1 MSKNKDTVVFNVGGT
16 KFQIQRSLVQSYP
29 NSYLAALVN
38 SALAS
43 EDQEVF
49 VDHNPLAFSVILD
62 FLRYKS
68 LMVPKIVAQEVVEL
82 QLREFGIPY
91 DSLTEAIEDEELPS
105 YDATV
110 ASSSLRDTVLQVST
124 RRMDTLIS
132 DVILPYLKRHAKRGH
147 RQVIFYLTPN
157 SVTQNNITSELDHIN
172 DPHEWIHLPSKN
184 EATEKE
190 DQSDLPDLQFLLQKD
205 QLKRL
210 GELIT
215 KRSGVKR
222 VEVSEA
228 VVSCRTEN
236 EFGLLFS
243 KFFDI
248 IEIKAIIM

>member
-62 FLRYKS
+62 FLRYKR
-68 LMVPKIVAQEVVEL
+68 LMVPKNVAQEVVEL

-91 DSLTEAIEDEELPS
+91 DSLTEVIEDEELPS

-110 ASSSLRDTVLQVST
+110 ASSSLRDTVL
-124 RRMDTLIS
+124 
-132 DVILPYLKRHAKRGH
+132 
-147 RQVIFYLTPN
+147 QVIFYLTPN

-190 DQSDLPDLQFLLQKD
+190 DQCDLPDLQFLLQKD

-215 KRSGVKR
+215 ERSGVKR

>member
-1 MSKNKDTVVFNVGGT
+1 MSKDTVVFNVGGT

-29 NSYLAALVN
+29 NSYLAALAN
-38 SALAS
+38 SS
-43 EDQEVF
+43 EGQEIF
-49 VDHNPLAFSVILD
+49 VEHNPLAFSVILD
-62 FLRYKS
+62 FLRYKR
-68 LMVPKIVAQEVVEL
+68 LMVPKNVAQEVVEL

-91 DSLTEAIEDEELPS
+91 DNLTEVIDDEELPS
-105 YDATV
+105 YAATIGN
-110 ASSSLRDTVLQVST
+110 SSLRDTVLQAST

-147 RQVIFYLTPN
+147 RHVIFYLTPN
-157 SVTQNNITSELDHIN
+157 SVTQKNLTSELDNIN
-172 DPHEWIHLPSKN
+172 DPHEWIHLPSRN

-215 KRSGVKR
+215 KRSGVKN

-243 KFFDI
+243 KLFDI